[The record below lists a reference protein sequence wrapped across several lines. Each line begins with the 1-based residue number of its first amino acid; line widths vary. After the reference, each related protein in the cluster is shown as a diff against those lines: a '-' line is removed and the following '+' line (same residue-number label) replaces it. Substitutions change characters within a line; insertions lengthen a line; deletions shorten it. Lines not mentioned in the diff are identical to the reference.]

1 MNYVINIQL
10 YIEEIHLKR
19 QEGKKK
25 KKEFVTPR
33 QKREIMWKLQL
44 FIKQIIHYDS

>member
-1 MNYVINIQL
+1 MEARIMNYVINIQL

-25 KKEFVTPR
+25 KR
-33 QKREIMWKLQL
+33 NL
-44 FIKQIIHYDS
+44 